1 MANSMNPQCNAFQAV
16 QGFFLESNN
25 IPECIINVLANGGWC
40 VSMTSI
46 ANMIKTLTN
55 EQCDIIKNLGKEGL
69 CALAYDNL
77 DFDFKVKE
85 PTLENPG
92 SFISIMTGTFIPLGH
107 GTMLEDLCYSKELW
121 GKSSLNPCGPT
132 CGPKDLSP

>member
-1 MANSMNPQCNAFQAV
+1 
-16 QGFFLESNN
+16 
-25 IPECIINVLANGGWC
+25 
-40 VSMTSI
+40 MTSI
-46 ANMIKTLTN
+46 ANMIKTLTK
-55 EQCDIIKNLGKEGL
+55 EQCDIIKSLGKEGL

-77 DFDFKVKE
+77 DFNFKVKE

-92 SFISIMTGTFIPLGH
+92 SFISITTGTFIPLGH

-132 CGPKDLSP
+132 CGPKDVSPAQLPLQKYLVK